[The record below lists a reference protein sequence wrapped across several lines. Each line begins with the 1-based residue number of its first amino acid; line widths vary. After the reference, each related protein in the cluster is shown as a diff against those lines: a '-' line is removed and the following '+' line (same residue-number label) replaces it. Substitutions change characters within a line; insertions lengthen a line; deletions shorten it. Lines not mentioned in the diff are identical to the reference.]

1 MTAWKVVGVGVLL
14 FLVTFGLMTGRWWLE
29 WEEQEQLE
37 IEPAC
42 DYNLKA
48 LWLVARICSVK
59 DRVPFLPP
67 LSVVQNYWVD
77 TGQGVF
83 LTPDM
88 VRFLGLPKQSEGSYT
103 DFRGTLLCS
112 RDPNYLLK
120 MAQMAQGLPYE
131 PSYRWLPDAK
141 TLAEC
146 PYCRL
151 AVSLDGKLVKR

>member
-1 MTAWKVVGVGVLL
+1 MSVWKVISVGVLL
-14 FLVTFGLMTGRWWLE
+14 FLITFGLTTGRLWLG
-29 WEEQEQLE
+29 WQEQSE
-37 IEPAC
+37 IKPAC
-42 DYNLKA
+42 RYNLKA

-59 DRVPFLPP
+59 DRVPFPPP
-67 LSVVQNYWVD
+67 LSIIQNYWVD
-77 TGQGVF
+77 PGREVF

-88 VRFLGLPKQSEGSYT
+88 VKFLRLPEFVEGSYWE
-103 DFRGTLLCS
+103 FRGILHCA